1 MSQNNCLQVQNKYKN
16 DMGSVS
22 YYWAELLSTV
32 KHDRF
37 YLHGRCWLYQMEY
50 QNIWLF
56 CIFYSDQHTC
66 RHGRGKKEKKKK
78 FHTWMTC
85 QRQTGKREQLHRCT
99 YTCINPRDFN
109 PRCCT

>member
-16 DMGSVS
+16 DMGSFS

-78 FHTWMTC
+78 KIPHMDDMSETNG
-85 QRQTGKREQLHRCT
+85 QKRAVGHVHV
-99 YTCINPRDFN
+99 YVHKPKGF
-109 PRCCT
+109 